1 MKIRISATI
10 DPETDREL
18 GHILKKG
25 KHRNKSHIV
34 EDALRLYIDEVKHE
48 KH

>member
-10 DPETDREL
+10 DPETDRKLE
-18 GHILKKG
+18 HILKRG

-34 EDALRLYIDEVKHE
+34 EDALCLYIDEVKHE
-48 KH
+48 KR